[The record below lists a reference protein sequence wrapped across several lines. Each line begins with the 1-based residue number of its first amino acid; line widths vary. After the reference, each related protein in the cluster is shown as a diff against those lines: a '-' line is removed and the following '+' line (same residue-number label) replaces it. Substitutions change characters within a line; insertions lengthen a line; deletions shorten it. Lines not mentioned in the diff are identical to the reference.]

1 MAEDALTPP
10 EMIRDCRESVPE
22 QLLKM
27 EIADDPR
34 LAAMKQALIGADSQS
49 EAELLFTAKDLNVE
63 DEWKKWC
70 AEEIGMDLDIRD
82 FF

>member
-1 MAEDALTPP
+1 MAENEPSR
-10 EMIRDCRESVPE
+10 IVSNRESVPE

-34 LAAMKQALIGADSQS
+34 LAAMKQALAGAGSQS
-49 EAELLFTAKDLNVE
+49 EAELLFAAKDLNVE
-63 DEWKKWC
+63 DKWKKWC
-70 AEEIGMDLDIRD
+70 AEEIGIDLDIRD